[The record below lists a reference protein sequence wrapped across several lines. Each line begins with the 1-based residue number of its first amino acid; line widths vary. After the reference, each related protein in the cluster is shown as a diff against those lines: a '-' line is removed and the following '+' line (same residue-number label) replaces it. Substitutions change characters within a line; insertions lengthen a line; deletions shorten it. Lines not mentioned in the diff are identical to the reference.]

1 MGQTFSAPGQF
12 FFQYLIVHAP
22 CIFKISYSRTSVI
35 ITFQKVYL
43 KAINYK
49 TD

>member
-22 CIFKISYSRTSVI
+22 YIFKISYSRTSVI

>member
-1 MGQTFSAPGQF
+1 MGQTFSAPRQF
-12 FFQYLIVHAP
+12 FFQYLIVYAP
-22 CIFKISYSRTSVI
+22 CIFKIQYSRTSVI

-43 KAINYK
+43 QTINHK